1 MIFMEYT
8 KEYIDRLIKRFM
20 DAETTEE
27 EEQVLADYFA
37 ETEDISAEWE
47 PYREMF
53 VSFNT
58 EAYGMSDKFVEDML
72 EEDNDKDMGMS
83 KPEDVAKAIPLKPK
97 IAWWKYAGVA
107 CAVAIICSITFML
120 PDSYTQQQSSTE
132 NDDSLTVTDEEI
144 EQFLADVA
152 GNTYKAQGMDN
163 LLGEVKHNSGHQSC
177 NQND

>member
-37 ETEDISAEWE
+37 ETEDIPAEWE

-83 KPEDVAKAIPLKPK
+83 KPEDVERTIPLKPK
-97 IAWWKYAGVA
+97 IAWWKYTGVA
-107 CAVAIICSITFML
+107 CAVAVICSITFML
-120 PDSYTQQQSSTE
+120 PDSYTQQQASTDS
-132 NDDSLTVTDEEI
+132 DDSLTVTDEEI

-152 GNTYKAQGMDN
+152 GNTYKAQDMNN
-163 LLGEVKHNSGHQSC
+163 LLGEVQYDSNFSFYYKN
-177 NQND
+177 N